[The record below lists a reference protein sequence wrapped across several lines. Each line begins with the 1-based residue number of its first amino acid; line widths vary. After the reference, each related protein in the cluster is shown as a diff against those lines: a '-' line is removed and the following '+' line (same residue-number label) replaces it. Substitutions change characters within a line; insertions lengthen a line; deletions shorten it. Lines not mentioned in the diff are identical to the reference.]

1 MSKKRIPKTVKKSR
15 SNKVLTDTTR
25 VPSSRGYHLD
35 GVRETACGIIWQAVE
50 DCWNKNHYKSKHA
63 TAIIKEA
70 RRTAKHFLNS
80 RSFEQIC
87 SILPNELPADKIRD
101 AAFHP
106 AKYPQIIA
114 MLRARKKR

>member
-1 MSKKRIPKTVKKSR
+1 MSKKPTRKTVTKSH
-15 SNKVLTDTTR
+15 SKPVLTDTTR
-25 VPSSRGYHLD
+25 PPSREYHID
-35 GVRETACGIIWQAVE
+35 GVLETACGIILQAVE

-70 RRTAKHFLNS
+70 RRTAKHFLKS

-87 SILPNELPADKIRD
+87 SILPKELPADKIRD

>member
-1 MSKKRIPKTVKKSR
+1 MSKKPTQKTVMKSL
-15 SNKVLTDTTR
+15 SDKVLTDTPR
-25 VPSSRGYHLD
+25 VSSSRGYHLD

-50 DCWNKNHYKSKHA
+50 DMWNKNHYKSKHQQ
-63 TAIIKEA
+63 AIINEA

-87 SILPNELPADKIRD
+87 SILPIELPADKIRD

-106 AKYPQIIA
+106 AKYPEIIK
-114 MLRARKKR
+114 MLRERKKR